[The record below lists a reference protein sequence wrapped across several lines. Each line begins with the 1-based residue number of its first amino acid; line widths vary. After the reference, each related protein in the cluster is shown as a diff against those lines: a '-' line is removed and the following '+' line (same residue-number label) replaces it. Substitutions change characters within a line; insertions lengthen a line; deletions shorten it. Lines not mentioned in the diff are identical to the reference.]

1 MFGREKKEE
10 DVSSLSRHNSFSSTC
25 NRLAIRGNI
34 LIGRQSKKRQ
44 GICPIVLWKGANWT
58 LLKTQSGELLGCK
71 LAEYN
76 AGVCAFVNYLVG
88 VSDSGEG
95 HSKMLAWSK

>member
-1 MFGREKKEE
+1 M
-10 DVSSLSRHNSFSSTC
+10 
-25 NRLAIRGNI
+25 
-34 LIGRQSKKRQ
+34 
-44 GICPIVLWKGANWT
+44 LWKGANWT

-95 HSKMLAWSK
+95 HSKMLAWSNKGGRGRVSTIPCKVAWLISGLGKDTEPRVLITEVYFA

>member
-10 DVSSLSRHNSFSSTC
+10 DVSSLSRHNSLSSTC

-44 GICPIVLWKGANWT
+44 GICSIVLWKGAN
-58 LLKTQSGELLGCK
+58 SGELLGCK

-76 AGVCAFVNYLVG
+76 AAVCAFVNYLVG